1 MWTKNRYPDNWQE
14 IATGVKERADWK
26 CQCCGLQ
33 CLRPDEDA
41 SKLTLSE
48 RSIRKLAVHHHNRQP
63 EDNRPE
69 NLIALCS
76 ACHLDRHKFRH
87 GSVPVGQLSLF

>member
-14 IATGVKERADWK
+14 IATRVKERADWK

-33 CLRPDEDA
+33 CLRPGEDA

-48 RSIRKLAVHHHNRQP
+48 RSIRKLAVHHHNRQGRCVA
-63 EDNRPE
+63 N
-69 NLIALCS
+69 
-76 ACHLDRHKFRH
+76 
-87 GSVPVGQLSLF
+87 GQNSRGKRRIRIK